1 MSPLVIFSISSCIFP
16 YILLQTFLQILLF
29 YGPPPFLHYLTIT
42 CCTLNVHYLATST
55 IDGVCPVLCMY
66 FIPQIV
72 YLAVVC
78 MAISSALA
86 GVMAKLVF
94 TYEWS
99 WFVALMFG
107 SIISATDP
115 VAVVSLLNELGMF
128 SLT

>member
-1 MSPLVIFSISSCIFP
+1 
-16 YILLQTFLQILLF
+16 
-29 YGPPPFLHYLTIT
+29 
-42 CCTLNVHYLATST
+42 
-55 IDGVCPVLCMY
+55 
-66 FIPQIV
+66 
-72 YLAVVC
+72 

-115 VAVVSLLNELGMF
+115 VAVVSLLNELGMLHVYTVLELVAV
-128 SLT
+128 LTYELYHIFPQVLQNNFQRSSKENLY

>member
-1 MSPLVIFSISSCIFP
+1 
-16 YILLQTFLQILLF
+16 
-29 YGPPPFLHYLTIT
+29 
-42 CCTLNVHYLATST
+42 
-55 IDGVCPVLCMY
+55 MY
-66 FIPQIV
+66 SIPQIV